1 MGMNRNRLES
11 STSGEKMRS
20 FALSA
25 ALTLVATTALG
36 DEVPFATPPPA
47 QLGQM
52 DPSMLASLGDI
63 MGATQ
68 LRHIK
73 LWYAGKSGN
82 WELVGYELDRIAESL
97 RRAAVLYSN
106 IPVEYVIA
114 ASKPLSEMRDAVA
127 TKDGKKFVRTY
138 FELTQACNSC
148 HAAGRV
154 GFIRL
159 QTPTSS
165 PFSDEVYRNQK

>member
-1 MGMNRNRLES
+1 MGENRDHRES
-11 STSGEKMRS
+11 STSGEKMRTI
-20 FALSA
+20 ALSA
-25 ALTLVATTALG
+25 AAALIATTALG
-36 DEVPFATPPPA
+36 EDVPFATPPPT
-47 QLGQM
+47 QVGQM

-63 MGATQ
+63 MGVTQ

-82 WELVGYELDRIAESL
+82 WELAGYELDRIAESL
-97 RRAAVLYSN
+97 RRAAVQYSN

-127 TKDGKKFVRTY
+127 KKDDKKFVRAY
-138 FELTQACNSC
+138 YELTQACNSC

-154 GFIRL
+154 GFIKL